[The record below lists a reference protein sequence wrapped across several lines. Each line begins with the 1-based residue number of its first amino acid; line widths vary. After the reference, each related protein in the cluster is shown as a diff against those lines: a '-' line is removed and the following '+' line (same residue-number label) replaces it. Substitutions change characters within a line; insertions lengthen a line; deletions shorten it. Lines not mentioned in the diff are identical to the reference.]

1 MISTL
6 PFLVSFLSATSVE
19 AMKYKLDL
27 WGLIV
32 LEDTSKKMLLLKLS
46 FSTGI
51 ILISLLLLWF
61 RLSNNTKTLVI
72 GLTGGICSGKSKIRE
87 QMKKLGASTIDADK
101 LGHSAYELGS
111 DGYNEVVTEFGN
123 QIINSND
130 GTIDR
135 KILGSIVFNDSS
147 KMRKLEGIVWPII
160 GKNIK
165 EQIEEFTKE
174 NVRYVVIEAA
184 VLLNAGWY
192 DMCDSIIVAATD
204 RDIARDRLIK
214 RNSLSPKEALRR
226 LNAQQS
232 NAERIASANQRDMK
246 GGVHVVWNNGTE
258 EELEDTV
265 NQVCVQMKKRFK

>member
-1 MISTL
+1 MIWDSR
-6 PFLVSFLSATSVE
+6 
-19 AMKYKLDL
+19 
-27 WGLIV
+27 
-32 LEDTSKKMLLLKLS
+32 LEDVIESCALKASLS
-46 FSTGI
+46 RTCFSHPS
-51 ILISLLLLWF
+51 LSLLH
-61 RLSNNTKTLVI
+61 
-72 GLTGGICSGKSKIRE
+72 
-87 QMKKLGASTIDADK
+87 A
-101 LGHSAYELGS
+101 
-111 DGYNEVVTEFGN
+111 
-123 QIINSND
+123 
-130 GTIDR
+130 
-135 KILGSIVFNDSS
+135 
-147 KMRKLEGIVWPII
+147 
-160 GKNIK
+160 KNIK

-214 RNSLSPKEALRR
+214 RNSLTPKEALRR

>member
-87 QMKKLGASTIDADK
+87 QMKK
-101 LGHSAYELGS
+101 
-111 DGYNEVVTEFGN
+111 N
-123 QIINSND
+123 
-130 GTIDR
+130 
-135 KILGSIVFNDSS
+135 
-147 KMRKLEGIVWPII
+147 
-160 GKNIK
+160 
-165 EQIEEFTKE
+165 
-174 NVRYVVIEAA
+174 
-184 VLLNAGWY
+184 
-192 DMCDSIIVAATD
+192 
-204 RDIARDRLIK
+204 
-214 RNSLSPKEALRR
+214 
-226 LNAQQS
+226 
-232 NAERIASANQRDMK
+232 
-246 GGVHVVWNNGTE
+246 
-258 EELEDTV
+258 
-265 NQVCVQMKKRFK
+265 